1 MERRGDRHRLDLG
14 HGGRE
19 NAEATARHAAI
30 EDLSRRTSDLTL
42 ILASVASLVG
52 VGLSLL
58 EMSDTEGLE
67 KAMMIV
73 AVASEFEMVSP

>member
-1 MERRGDRHRLDLG
+1 VA
-14 HGGRE
+14 GR

-30 EDLSRRTSDLTL
+30 QDLSRRTSDLTL

-58 EMSDTEGLE
+58 EASDTEGLE
-67 KAMMIV
+67 KAMIV